1 MKKNEEPDEDKDIN
15 TAVMVFAHY
24 IGIDLD
30 SEPDLIWIAEEAFD
44 KLPEG
49 WEFGIGDG
57 EHAGIPFFY
66 NSVTGESDWKHPDE
80 EYYMRKV
87 KKERK
92 ENVTK
97 KKNVHDQ
104 QDIDNHS
111 KLKID
116 TSANAMNDRGKP
128 SISTTKKDSQ
138 KTKEFTDIEVIED
151 FEDFDEP
158 KKPPMKK
165 QEDDIK
171 QQSSAG
177 RKKDRPSFGMSEEDF
192 LDDHV
197 ANSSS
202 AQTGSNFKF
211 KDDKGPLSVGFH
223 GEQIEKRGAPA
234 KEERMHSNV
243 TNSNQRNRSES
254 PPATSSW
261 GIAATHQERGDLN
274 RENDRNPSRERERL
288 LQNTRENERERER
301 EREKDIN
308 KNRERERSSSRS
320 GRERD
325 YQEKDIDRDSSPN
338 RGHNLGR
345 DRDRE
350 KERERGDKEKDREI
364 GFLETETK
372 RLERLLNEY
381 KHDKESLLSEKDEM
395 RQKHNQEVSQ
405 FKEQIRDFEN
415 RVFEERREV
424 KLMNDKLV
432 QQSSESQSKIK
443 EKEENGE
450 FKLKEL
456 QRKIKQEADE
466 EYHEKLK
473 TVERRHLEETDSLKA
488 DVLTQKRKFD
498 DLSRDYEFLKRKSF
512 HSKEESKLETQKE
525 LDEFKAKYFELEETH
540 LLRINENKR
549 AQEEIVLL
557 KNKVNS
563 LTQEIQKIIMDNEH
577 LKISQKTVTEES
589 AVKSSV
595 YLQTLE
601 RISRLEVESSQLK
614 AENQFLL
621 KEKYNLELENKK
633 LSARQLVSNDQ
644 VSVNENELRRQKAIS
659 QNEINHLH
667 SRVVELEATNSILKE
682 QIEKQLLH
690 DSTELKSF
698 QILNHSLESENQRMK
713 EKLFELTMKEEELS
727 LRIRNQEKDLLNFQE
742 LVYKKEKQIKEEK
755 HQQENLESI
764 VTKIRKE
771 NDDERRSLL
780 SRVKDLQQENEKI
793 AKKCENEIQDIQ
805 QDVLRQLPKMIQ
817 SALAKQQL
825 SLQETFQEKQKETKK
840 DYERLVE
847 KKELEMNELKQFFAE
862 KETKMKLFLKDDKLQ
877 IDYLQ
882 NKNKELIQERDS
894 LEVLLMENKKQMK
907 FLEYQH
913 FGPSPPP
920 PVPLRAHSSNSSSS
934 PATTGVSRYQTQP
947 AQQEYSSLESEHR
960 PIEKIVPPNPGSS
973 SSFSPSPPP
982 ITADMMDFLSK
993 QLAVMK
999 EQITESLRSSTPVTR
1014 PGGNNKENEINEQ
1027 HHLLVSSLEAPR
1039 FIASVGEKN
1048 HPANNRLDDPISSSS
1063 SSSLFLSPE
1072 RKGLDVMILREKE
1085 RKNRENNSSSS
1096 RVTFDDQSLEFQQN
1110 GLRNGAAKK
1119 TSSKSF
1125 HELDRI
1131 QASNYPNSK
1140 NTNVDHG
1147 QEEDE
1152 MDQGSFS
1159 MNQSQQ
1165 TVQNRSLQ
1173 DYQQLYSTNSFLNA
1187 SSTSLSMNNSSHN
1200 RLRNDL
1206 LNSSIELLDELP
1218 DFNNLRTGGYYE
1230 GYWKAKYS
1238 NWR

>member
-1 MKKNEEPDEDKDIN
+1 
-15 TAVMVFAHY
+15 
-24 IGIDLD
+24 
-30 SEPDLIWIAEEAFD
+30 
-44 KLPEG
+44 
-49 WEFGIGDG
+49 
-57 EHAGIPFFY
+57 
-66 NSVTGESDWKHPDE
+66 
-80 EYYMRKV
+80 
-87 KKERK
+87 
-92 ENVTK
+92 
-97 KKNVHDQ
+97 
-104 QDIDNHS
+104 
-111 KLKID
+111 
-116 TSANAMNDRGKP
+116 
-128 SISTTKKDSQ
+128 
-138 KTKEFTDIEVIED
+138 
-151 FEDFDEP
+151 
-158 KKPPMKK
+158 
-165 QEDDIK
+165 
-171 QQSSAG
+171 
-177 RKKDRPSFGMSEEDF
+177 
-192 LDDHV
+192 
-197 ANSSS
+197 
-202 AQTGSNFKF
+202 
-211 KDDKGPLSVGFH
+211 
-223 GEQIEKRGAPA
+223 
-234 KEERMHSNV
+234 
-243 TNSNQRNRSES
+243 
-254 PPATSSW
+254 
-261 GIAATHQERGDLN
+261 
-274 RENDRNPSRERERL
+274 
-288 LQNTRENERERER
+288 
-301 EREKDIN
+301 
-308 KNRERERSSSRS
+308 
-320 GRERD
+320 
-325 YQEKDIDRDSSPN
+325 
-338 RGHNLGR
+338 
-345 DRDRE
+345 
-350 KERERGDKEKDREI
+350 
-364 GFLETETK
+364 LETETK
-372 RLERLLNEY
+372 RLERLLNES

-405 FKEQIRDFEN
+405 FKEQIRDLEN
-415 RVFEERREV
+415 KIFEERREV

-432 QQSSESQSKIK
+432 QQSSDSQSKMK

-473 TVERRHLEETDSLKA
+473 TAERRHLEETDSLKA

-512 HSKEESKLETQKE
+512 HSKEENKLETQKE

-549 AQEEIVLL
+549 SQEEIVLL

-742 LVYKKEKQIKEEK
+742 LIYKKEKQIKEEK

-764 VTKIRKE
+764 VTKIRRE

-817 SALAKQQL
+817 SALSKQQL
-825 SLQETFQEKQKETKK
+825 SLQETFQEKQKEMKK
-840 DYERLVE
+840 DSERLVE

-907 FLEYQH
+907 LLEYQH
-913 FGPSPPP
+913 FGPSPPLSL
-920 PVPLRAHSSNSSSS
+920 PLPASNSSSS
-934 PATTGVSRYQTQP
+934 SATNGVPRYQTQP
-947 AQQEYSSLESEHR
+947 APQEYSSLEEEHK
-960 PIEKIVPPNPGSS
+960 PMEKTVPPNPGS

-999 EQITESLRSSTPVTR
+999 EQITESLRSNTSVTR
-1014 PGGNNKENEINEQ
+1014 GAGNNKENEINEQ
-1027 HHLLVSSLEAPR
+1027 QQLLVSSLEAPR
-1039 FIASVGEKN
+1039 FITSVGEKN
-1048 HPANNRLDDPISSSS
+1048 HPVNDRLDDPISSSS

-1096 RVTFDDQSLEFQQN
+1096 RVTFDDQSREFQQN
-1110 GLRNGAAKK
+1110 GLRNGAARK

-1131 QASNYPNSK
+1131 QASNYPSSK
-1140 NTNVDHG
+1140 NTNVDHA
-1147 QEEDE
+1147 QEEDQ
-1152 MDQGSFS
+1152 MDQESFS
-1159 MNQSQQ
+1159 MNQSHL
-1165 TVQNRSLQ
+1165 TAQNRSLQ

-1187 SSTSLSMNNSSHN
+1187 SSTSLTMNNSSHN